1 MTTLQIVLLLFGG
14 MNLYESVLHSFGT
27 AGTGGFG
34 IKNDSIAGYNS
45 YLQWVIAI
53 FMLLSGVN
61 FNLYYFIL
69 IRSFAPIFKNEEL
82 KVYLSICFLAT
93 ALITVNL
100 TLSCAEAFPSVGDA
114 IRGAFFQVASIMS
127 TTGFVTY
134 DITLLPK
141 LTQALM
147 LVLMFFGACAGSTA
161 GGFKISRLII
171 VFKMMRSNLR
181 RMLKPNSVKALKLN
195 GEPMSEEV
203 GAASLGYLA
212 LYTATMLLTLLLVSF
227 DGFDLT
233 TSITATVSCFNNV
246 GPALGEAAASFAPFS
261 PFAKLVL
268 TLAMLFGRL
277 ELYPMLILLSPTTWR
292 RSMN

>member
-1 MTTLQIVLLLFGG
+1 
-14 MNLYESVLHSFGT
+14 
-27 AGTGGFG
+27 
-34 IKNDSIAGYNS
+34 
-45 YLQWVIAI
+45 
-53 FMLLSGVN
+53 
-61 FNLYYFIL
+61 
-69 IRSFAPIFKNEEL
+69 
-82 KVYLSICFLAT
+82 
-93 ALITVNL
+93 
-100 TLSCAEAFPSVGDA
+100 
-114 IRGAFFQVASIMS
+114 
-127 TTGFVTY
+127 
-134 DITLLPK
+134 
-141 LTQALM
+141 M

-171 VFKMMRSNLR
+171 VFKMMRGNLR

-212 LYTATMLLTLLLVSF
+212 LYMATMLMTLLLVSF

-246 GPALGEAAASFAPFS
+246 GPALGEAATSFAPFS